1 MDTGSVQ
8 KQTPKYKELD
18 NRTVNSKREKA
29 PTRQSYGC
37 YQNVPLSD
45 EEYTGLSETIPELP
59 RLIDKMSCHCEST
72 GRTYRNYAA
81 TLRKWYFQ
89 DEDKKKQ
96 AGTPASNKRMKDL
109 R

>member
-1 MDTGSVQ
+1 MES
-8 KQTPKYKELD
+8 
-18 NRTVNSKREKA
+18 A
-29 PTRQSYGC
+29 PRKLYGC

-96 AGTPASNKRMKDL
+96 ALDAMLYGKCVRVNPYGALPQATWPQLWA
-109 R
+109 